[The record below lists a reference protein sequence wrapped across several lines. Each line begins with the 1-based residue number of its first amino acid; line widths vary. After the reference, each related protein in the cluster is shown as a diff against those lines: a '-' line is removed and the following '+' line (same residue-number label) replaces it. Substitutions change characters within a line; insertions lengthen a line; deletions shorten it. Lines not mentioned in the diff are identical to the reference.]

1 VSVKL
6 RLKRMGT
13 KKRPFYRIVATDSRN
28 RRDGRFIE
36 ELGYYDP
43 LTVPPNIK
51 LDEEAIYQWL
61 KNGAI
66 PSTNVEAL
74 MRRQGT
80 LKKWQFVKDGVP
92 ADQVDAKVAGVVEKE
107 TKGLTTEERRR
118 RFQSKQKSKKA
129 KAAAGKAAA
138 EGA

>member
-1 VSVKL
+1 MSVKI

-43 LTVPPNIK
+43 LTSPAAVKVN
-51 LDEEAIYQWL
+51 EELFFKWL
-61 KNGAI
+61 KCGAI
-66 PSTNVEAL
+66 PSENVESLLRRLGL
-74 MRRQGT
+74 M
-80 LKKWQFVKDGVP
+80 KKWHLVREGVP
-92 ADQVDAKVAGVVEKE
+92 VDQLDEKLAALEATE
-107 TKGLTTEERRR
+107 TKGAPAEERRR
-118 RFQSKQKSKKA
+118 KFVQKRAAK
-129 KAAAGKAAA
+129 KAAAAPV

>member
-1 VSVKL
+1 MSVKI

-43 LTVPPNIK
+43 LTTPPNIK
-51 LDEEAIYQWL
+51 LDEELIFKWL

-74 MRRQGT
+74 MRRMGT
-80 LKKWQFVKDGVP
+80 LKKWQFVRDGVP
-92 ADQVDAKVAGVVEKE
+92 ADQIEAKLAALGEKE
-107 TKGLTTEERRR
+107 TRGLSAEERRR
-118 RFQSKQKSKKA
+118 KFVQKKVSRK
-129 KAAAGKAAA
+129 KAAAPAA
-138 EGA
+138 ESA